1 MCFSGWGIEIKS
13 FQPPSDVWMSQSP
26 PPLGVGPAAGLAMER
41 AAHGC
46 SEQSPTPAG
55 APRFLFL
62 TPRLSFEPPPP
73 PIPSAQ
79 GKFAHHRL
87 IFTDLPSTDL
97 KMICSILV
105 RFSLKVNVVFLTV
118 LISFRNN
125 QPVSPLHAHLLT
137 AFRMFS
143 AFFQRYI
150 LRRTP

>member
-26 PPLGVGPAAGLAMER
+26 PPLAVGPAAGLAMER

-73 PIPSAQ
+73 SLRPR
-79 GKFAHHRL
+79 GNLRT
-87 IFTDLPSTDL
+87 TD
-97 KMICSILV
+97 
-105 RFSLKVNVVFLTV
+105 
-118 LISFRNN
+118 
-125 QPVSPLHAHLLT
+125 
-137 AFRMFS
+137 
-143 AFFQRYI
+143 
-150 LRRTP
+150 